1 MTAENAD
8 PDLAARFPGWDI
20 KQDADGLISAWLV
33 GTDPPLILSAK
44 DEAGLR
50 DQIRAAALG
59 TQL

>member
-1 MTAENAD
+1 MSEEHVD

-20 KQDADGLISAWLV
+20 KQGADGSIRAWLV

-59 TQL
+59 TRL